1 VYLTPPA
8 LDRGFTRF
16 FEPER
21 VVSELVPVSHD
32 FLKTLVNAQEALLD
46 ATALRLLAEQ
56 QELKNSDPVTV
67 ARNFDTGDLVL
78 LSYPTAPPSK
88 LHARVAG
95 PFRVLK
101 IEGNL
106 VTCGDITGSRELQRD
121 ISMIIPFR
129 FPSSMQQSDLL
140 AVAAGDLGESVVS
153 EIVAHRGDVKKKSTL
168 EFQVRWEDGDLTWE
182 SYDKV
187 KQLQEL
193 DQYVDRCKDVKLF
206 RAMGKRK

>member
-1 VYLTPPA
+1 
-8 LDRGFTRF
+8 
-16 FEPER
+16 
-21 VVSELVPVSHD
+21 
-32 FLKTLVNAQEALLD
+32 
-46 ATALRLLAEQ
+46 LLAEQ
-56 QELKNSDPVTV
+56 QELKNSDPVTA

-88 LHARVAG
+88 LHAR

-106 VTCGDITGSRELQRD
+106 VTCSDITGSRELQRD

-153 EIVAHRGDVKKKSTL
+153 ELVAHRGDVKKKSTL

-206 RAMGKRK
+206 RVMGKRK